1 MKLKKII
8 SVITV
13 IAVIATVFIG
23 CGKGKNLE
31 WPTSGLAKEL
41 PTPVSTKGEIT
52 DDSADHFAVK
62 LYKVEKSDYDSYIS
76 DVKKKGFSTEP
87 TEEGDNYSAFN
98 KSGYKFEGK
107 FNADDKE
114 MTIELYAPRGNGELV
129 WPSSGLAE
137 MLPEPY
143 SSKGEIKTD
152 SSDKFLAYVGDT
164 TVEDY
169 GYYVEDCINEYGFK
183 VDYQKEKKSFSAKNK
198 KGYSLTVKYEGVNV
212 MSVELNAP
220 FENESETTSTT
231 AQKAAEKAK
240 TTKKDT
246 ASKSKDKSDD
256 EDWSNVT
263 PEFKETM
270 DKYEE
275 FFDEYIAFMK
285 KYEKSNNTAA
295 MMKEYA
301 KYMKK
306 YSEVMEKI
314 NEIDQDELSADDLA
328 YYTYV
333 WARISE
339 KLEKV

>member
-13 IAVIATVFIG
+13 IAVIATAFIG

-52 DDSADHFAVK
+52 DDSADYFAVK

-114 MTIELYAPRGNGELV
+114 MMIELYAPRGNGELV

-164 TVEDY
+164 TMEDY

-183 VDYQKEKKSFSAKNK
+183 VDYQKEKKSFSSKNK
-198 KGYSLTVKYEGVNV
+198 KGYSLKVKYEGVNV
-212 MSVELNAP
+212 MSVELDAP
-220 FENESETTSTT
+220 FENESTSTT
-231 AQKAAEKAK
+231 AQKTAEKAK

-246 ASKSKDKSDD
+246 ASKSKDKFD

-285 KYEKSNNTAA
+285 KYEKSNNTAS
-295 MMKEYA
+295 MTKEYA